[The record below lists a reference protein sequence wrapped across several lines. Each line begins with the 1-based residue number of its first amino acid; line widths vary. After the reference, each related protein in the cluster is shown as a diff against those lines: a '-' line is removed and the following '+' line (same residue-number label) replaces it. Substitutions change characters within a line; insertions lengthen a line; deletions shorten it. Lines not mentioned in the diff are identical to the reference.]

1 MMAGALS
8 MAGEKILV
16 VDDED
21 MIRELC
27 YHILSA
33 EGYQVTTVS
42 NASAALEE
50 LSRSTVDL
58 MITDIKMP
66 GMDGLDLFER
76 VKEQSHDIVTVFIT
90 GHGTLDTAIESLMRG
105 VDGFV
110 LKPFTQE
117 ELLGTVDR
125 AIHRSRLKKENI
137 RLKALIPL
145 FEISKLLV
153 TEIDLASLFKIITEV
168 LVQEF
173 AVDRVSLMLTDEA
186 SGTLRIAA
194 SHGLAQDIALKA
206 RRKMGE
212 GVAGLVLKHRKPL
225 IISAGRHPDE
235 EVMRAINREDMPSS
249 SMSVPLIGK
258 NKLFGTLNV
267 SKFSG
272 SPFTVSDLQIV
283 LILSSQVVT
292 AMENATLYE
301 DLRENYFRTV
311 QALVAAVEAKD
322 PYTRWHSTNVAKYAV
337 AIARD
342 VGMSPSELEE
352 IHIAAILHD
361 VGKIGISELIISKPE
376 RLSPEEFDVMKDHPA
391 HGIRILEPI
400 GFSPTIINAIYQ
412 HHERYDGKGYPQGL
426 AGEEITL
433 AARILNVADT
443 IDAMVSERPYR
454 GTISSDDVLAELG
467 REAGRQFDP
476 RLSEATIRLIEKGLL
491 KLGMNSYYSYPA
503 GMDKINKD
511 AEEASHP

>member
-1 MMAGALS
+1 

-21 MIRELC
+21 MIRDLC
-27 YHILSA
+27 YHILTA
-33 EGYQVTTVS
+33 EGYQVTTVP
-42 NASAALEE
+42 NAIAALEE
-50 LSRSTVDL
+50 LDRTATDL

-66 GMDGLDLFER
+66 GMDGLELFER
-76 VKEQSHDIVTVFIT
+76 VKAQNQDLVTIFIT

-117 ELLGTVDR
+117 ELLGAVDR
-125 AIHRSRLKKENI
+125 AISRSRLKNENI

-153 TEIDLASLFKIITEV
+153 TEIDLAHLFKIITEV

-173 AVDRVSLMLTDEA
+173 AVDRLSLMLIDEA
-186 SGTLRIAA
+186 SGTLLIRA
-194 SHGLAQDIALKA
+194 SHGLSPDIALKA
-206 RRKMGE
+206 RRKVGE
-212 GVAGLVLKHRKPL
+212 GVAGLVLKYRKPL
-225 IISAGRHPDE
+225 IISAGKHPDQ
-235 EVMRAINREDMPSS
+235 EVMSAINYENMPAS

-258 NKLFGTLNV
+258 NKLLGVLNV
-267 SKFSG
+267 SKLSGTPFS
-272 SPFTVSDLQIV
+272 TSDLQIM

-292 AMENATLYE
+292 AMENAGLYE
-301 DLRENYFRTV
+301 NLRENYFRTV

-322 PYTRWHSTNVAKYAV
+322 PYTRWHSTNVAKYAA

-342 VGMSPSELEE
+342 LGMSSSLLEE

-361 VGKIGISELIISKPE
+361 VGKIGISELIICKPE
-376 RLSPEEFDVMKDHPA
+376 RLSQEEFDIMKDHPA
-391 HGIRILEPI
+391 HGIRILDPI
-400 GFSPTIINAIYQ
+400 GFSPAIIDAIYQ
-412 HHERYDGKGYPQGL
+412 HHERFDGKGYPRGL

-454 GTISSDDVLAELG
+454 GTISVQEVLLELQ
-467 REAGRQFDP
+467 RESGRQFDP
-476 RLSEATIRLIEKGLL
+476 IVAESARRLVEKGLL
-491 KLGMNSYYSYPA
+491 KFGQHSTYHRYAA
-503 GMDKINKD
+503 GTDKTERDGK
-511 AEEASHP
+511 EVSHP

>member
-1 MMAGALS
+1 MS
-8 MAGEKILV
+8 GEKILI
-16 VDDED
+16 VDDEE
-21 MIRELC
+21 MIRDLC
-27 YHILSA
+27 YHILTA
-33 EGYQVTTVS
+33 EGYQVTTAS
-42 NASAALEE
+42 NGTEAYEE
-50 LSRSTVDL
+50 LSRNDMDMLV
-58 MITDIKMP
+58 TDIKMP
-66 GMDGLDLFER
+66 GMDGLELFER
-76 VKEQSHDIVTVFIT
+76 VKQLNQDIVTIFIT

-117 ELLGTVDR
+117 ELLGAVER
-125 AIHRSRLKKENI
+125 AITRSRLQKENI

-153 TEIDLASLFKIITEV
+153 TEIDLANLFKIITEV

-173 AVDRVSLMLTDEA
+173 SVDRVSLMLVDET
-186 SGTLRIAA
+186 SGDLLIRA
-194 SHGLAQDIALKA
+194 SHGLPTDTAMKA
-206 RRKMGE
+206 RRKTGE
-212 GVAGLVLKHRKPL
+212 GVAGLVLKNKKPL
-225 IISAGRHPDE
+225 IITAGKHPDQD
-235 EVMRAINREDMPSS
+235 VMAVINMEDMPAS

-258 NKLFGTLNV
+258 NKMFGVLNV

-272 SPFTVSDLQIV
+272 APFSASDLQVV

-292 AMENATLYE
+292 AMENAALYE

-342 VGMSPSELEE
+342 LGMSPTQLEE

-361 VGKIGISELIISKPE
+361 VGKIGISELIISKPA
-376 RLSPEEFDVMKDHPA
+376 RLSREEFDIMKEHPS

-400 GFSPTIINAIYQ
+400 GFSSTIINAISQ
-412 HHERYDGKGYPQGL
+412 HHERYDGKGYPRGL
-426 AGEEITL
+426 SGETITL
-433 AARILNVADT
+433 PARVLNVADT

-454 GTISSDDVLAELG
+454 GTISSQGVLLELE
-467 REAGRQFDP
+467 RESGRQFDP
-476 RLSEATIRLIEKGLL
+476 KVAGSARRLIDKGLL
-491 KLGMNSYYSYPA
+491 KLGMHTYHQYA
-503 GMDKINKD
+503 FGTEKEANKNNPD
-511 AEEASHP
+511 APLPG

>member
-1 MMAGALS
+1 

-21 MIRELC
+21 TIRDLC
-27 YHILSA
+27 SHILSS
-33 EGYQVTTVS
+33 EGYQVTAVPNGT
-42 NASAALEE
+42 AALEE
-50 LSRSTVDL
+50 VGRNDMDL
-58 MITDIKMP
+58 LITDIKMP
-66 GMDGLDLFER
+66 GMDGLELFER
-76 VKEQSHDIVTVFIT
+76 VKQLNQDIVTVFIT
-90 GHGTLDTAIESLMRG
+90 GHGTLDMAIESLMRG

-117 ELLGTVDR
+117 ELLGAVDR
-125 AIHRSRLKKENI
+125 AVTRSRLQKENI

-153 TEIDLASLFKIITEV
+153 TEIDLAHLFKIITEV

-173 AVDRVSLMLTDEA
+173 SVDRVSLMLVDEP
-186 SGTLRIAA
+186 SGDLLIRA
-194 SHGLAQDIALKA
+194 SHGLPTDIALKA
-206 RRKMGE
+206 RRKYGE
-212 GVAGLVLKHRKPL
+212 GVSGMVLKYRKPL
-225 IISAGRHPDE
+225 IISAGKHPE
-235 EVMRAINREDMPSS
+235 PEVMAAINLEDMPAS

-258 NKLFGTLNV
+258 NKVFGVLSV

-272 SPFTVSDLQIV
+272 TPFTTSDLQV
-283 LILSSQVVT
+283 ALILSSQVVT
-292 AMENATLYE
+292 AMENASLFE

-342 VGMSPSELEE
+342 IGMTPSQLEE
-352 IHIAAILHD
+352 MHIAAILHD
-361 VGKIGISELIISKPE
+361 VGKIGISERIISKPG
-376 RLSPEEFDVMKDHPA
+376 RLSREEFDIMKDHPA

-400 GFSPTIINAIYQ
+400 GFAPDIIKAIYQ

-426 AGEEITL
+426 AGVSITL
-433 AARILNVADT
+433 AARVLNVADT

-454 GTISSDDVLAELG
+454 GTISSQEVLQELE
-467 REAGRQFDP
+467 RESGSQFDP
-476 RLSEATIRLIEKGLL
+476 KVAESAKHLIERGLL
-491 KLGMNSYYSYPA
+491 KLGMHTYYQYAA
-503 GMDKINKD
+503 GT
-511 AEEASHP
+511 ASEEDEKSL

>member
-1 MMAGALS
+1 

-21 MIRELC
+21 MIRDLC

-33 EGYQVTTVS
+33 EGYQVSMVS
-42 NASAALEE
+42 NGKAALEE
-50 LSRSTVDL
+50 LGRTPVDL
-58 MITDIKMP
+58 LITDIKMP
-66 GMDGLDLFER
+66 GIDGLELFER
-76 VKEQSHDIVTVFIT
+76 VKGRNFDLVTIFIT

-117 ELLGTVDR
+117 ELLGAVAR
-125 AIHRSRLKKENI
+125 AINSSRLKKENI

-153 TEIDLASLFKIITEV
+153 TEIDLANLFKIITEV

-173 AVDRVSLMLTDEA
+173 AVDRVSLMLLDDA
-186 SGTLRIAA
+186 SGTLLIRA
-194 SHGLAQDIALKA
+194 SHGLPPDIALKA
-206 RRKMGE
+206 RRGQGE
-212 GVAGLVLKHRKPL
+212 GVAGLVLKYRKPL
-225 IISAGRHPDE
+225 IISAGTHPDQ
-235 EVMRAINREDMPSS
+235 EVMNAINREDMSAS

-258 NKLFGTLNV
+258 NKMFGVLNV

-272 SPFTVSDLQIV
+272 PPFTTSDLQVV

-292 AMENATLYE
+292 AMENASLYE
-301 DLRENYFRTV
+301 NLRENYFRTI

-342 VGMSPSELEE
+342 LGMSPSHLEE
-352 IHIAAILHD
+352 MHIAAILHD
-361 VGKIGISELIISKPE
+361 VGKIGISELIISKPD
-376 RLSPEEFDVMKDHPA
+376 RLSREEFAIMKDHPA
-391 HGIRILEPI
+391 HGLRILDPI
-400 GFSPTIINAIYQ
+400 GFSSSITSAIYQ

-426 AGEEITL
+426 AGEQITFS
-433 AARILNVADT
+433 ARILNVADT

-454 GTISSDDVLAELG
+454 GTISSQDVLLELE
-467 REAGRQFDP
+467 REAGLQFDP
-476 RLSEATIRLIEKGLL
+476 RVSLSARRLIEKGLL
-491 KLGMNSYYSYPA
+491 KLGIHSYFQHPGGPNQAEREGKEA
-503 GMDKINKD
+503 GH
-511 AEEASHP
+511 E